1 MKVKSVVK
9 VMNFHSLLRVNSARK
24 KAEKLDGYEKE
35 LSNMIDT
42 ILNNK
47 NLLLDKKSLV
57 PPKNQKSL
65 IIYIGND
72 YGFCANFNTSI
83 NELIKKDNLN
93 DKIII
98 GKKLISNTTNVVMSM
113 NKESFYNGTVEI
125 SNYILDSLIN
135 FRYSNIKVIYNHYYN
150 INKLDFVEKIIF
162 PIEPIKDKKR
172 KKYNE
177 DFIIEGDI
185 NSILINLVSLYISY
199 EIQIAEASSWA
210 AENVMRQLVTKESLD
225 KIEKIEEEQK
235 NLERKEKKNK
245 DFKKIIED
253 SNRIEKEG
261 EI

>member
-42 ILNNK
+42 ILNNR

-57 PPKNQKSL
+57 PPKNKKDL

-98 GKKLISNTTNVVMSM
+98 GKKMTSNTINVVKYM
-113 NKESFYNGTVEI
+113 NKENFYNSMVEI
-125 SNYILDSLIN
+125 SNYILDSLLN
-135 FRYSNIKVIYNHYYN
+135 FRYTNIKVIYNHYYN
-150 INKLDFVEKIIF
+150 INKLELVEKIIF
-162 PIEPIKDKKR
+162 PIEPTKDKNV

-185 NSILINLVSLYISY
+185 NSILINLVSLYIGY

-225 KIEKIEEEQK
+225 KIEKIEEEKK

-261 EI
+261 EL

>member
-9 VMNFHSLLRVNSARK
+9 VMNFHSLLRVNSARR
-24 KAEKLDGYEKE
+24 KAEKLDSYEKE

-57 PPKNQKSL
+57 PPKNKKDL
-65 IIYIGND
+65 IVYIGND

-83 NELIKKDNLN
+83 NELIKKNSSD

-98 GKKLISNTTNVVMSM
+98 GKKLISNTTNVIMYM
-113 NKESFYNGTVEI
+113 NKENFYNGTVKI
-125 SNYILDSLIN
+125 SNYILDSLVN
-135 FRYSNIKVIYNHYYN
+135 FRYSNIKVVYNHYYN
-150 INKLDFVEKIIF
+150 INKLDLVEKIIF
-162 PIEPIKDKKR
+162 PIEPTKDKLA

-185 NSILINLVSLYISY
+185 NNILINLVSLYIGY

-225 KIEKIEEEQK
+225 KIDKIEQEQK
-235 NLERKEKKNK
+235 NLERKEKKNR

-253 SNRIEKEG
+253 SNRIKKEG
-261 EI
+261 EL